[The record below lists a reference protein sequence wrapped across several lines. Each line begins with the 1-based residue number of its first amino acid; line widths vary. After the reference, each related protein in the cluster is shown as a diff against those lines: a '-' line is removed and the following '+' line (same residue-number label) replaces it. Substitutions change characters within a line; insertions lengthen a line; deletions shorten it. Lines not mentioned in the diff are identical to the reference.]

1 MSQLPVTTVDLI
13 RHGMP
18 EGGQRYRGWQDDP
31 LSQPGWLQMEAA
43 LRDEQ
48 PWELIVTSS
57 LKRCAD
63 FAANL
68 GEKHQLPVLVD
79 ERLREISFGDWEG
92 RTAAEIFE
100 QTPDAIT
107 NFWRDPVNHPPPGG
121 EALDHFSQRVEAAWN
136 DLLASHNGKRILLVG
151 HGGVIRMLIR
161 QILGMPLNNLFR
173 LEVPMAALSQIR
185 IENGLPRLV
194 FHAGRTD

>member
-1 MSQLPVTTVDLI
+1 MNQPPVTTVDLI

-31 LSQPGWLQMEAA
+31 LSQQGWQQMEAA
-43 LRDEQ
+43 LKDDQ

-57 LKRCAD
+57 LRRCAD
-63 FAANL
+63 FAASL
-68 GEKHQLPVLVD
+68 GEKHGLPVLVD
-79 ERLREISFGDWEG
+79 ERLRELSFGEWEG

-107 NFWRDPVNHPPPGG
+107 HFWSDPINHPPPGG
-121 EALDHFSQRVEAAWN
+121 EALDHFSQRVGAAWN
-136 DLLASHNGKRILLVG
+136 DLLASHGGKRILLIG

-161 QILGMPLNNLFR
+161 QILGMPLDNLFR

-194 FHAGRTD
+194 FHAG